1 MATGAAG
8 SAAGAAEGGE
18 LDTSASKPVDG
29 AAGGEGSKG
38 KPADGAAG
46 EGSGGAGSGA
56 GAKTASKSDDE
67 PSEGISKYEKEG
79 KKYYRGSEGAFKEYI
94 EKKTRKQLKEIFGTS
109 DKKTLIETK
118 KRFDEWQA
126 EAKEREKADLS
137 EKERI
142 SKEKDEAV
150 ARAETAERRAN
161 RVADRMMRAKVE
173 RKISSLAR
181 EHVNADSVD
190 DAVVLFR
197 AHLSGLS
204 KKKIDHLNKH
214 PEEWSLWFKELGE
227 KKPHYAKGYAP
238 GKTKEEETTKTEVD
252 ERKPANNGVGN
263 NKEKPNAAKAG
274 EGKKVKDMTSTELR
288 EWSARTGNK
297 IPSTMTLV
305 EPSSRGAVP
314 PSRLSGRRAS

>member
-8 SAAGAAEGGE
+8 SAAGSEE
-18 LDTSASKPVDG
+18 LDPSALGDDNQGTKTPDPK
-29 AAGGEGSKG
+29 A
-38 KPADGAAG
+38 KPADGGAADKG
-46 EGSGGAGSGA
+46 GDGSASGGAKT
-56 GAKTASKSDDE
+56 GAKGGDGDE

-79 KKYYRGSEGAFKEYI
+79 KKFYRGSEAAFKDYI

-118 KRFDEWQA
+118 KQFDEWQK

-161 RVADRMMRAKVE
+161 RAADRMMRAKVE
-173 RKISSLAR
+173 RKVSSIAR
-181 EHVNADSVD
+181 EHVNADSLD

-197 AHLSGLS
+197 SHLSGLS
-204 KKKIDHLNKH
+204 KRKLEHLNRH
-214 PEEWSLWFKELGE
+214 PEEWGQWFKELSE
-227 KKPHYAKGYAP
+227 KKPHYAKGSKP
-238 GKTKEEETTKTEVD
+238 NGEETDTEVKD
-252 ERKPANNGVGN
+252 ERKAANNGVGGT
-263 NKEKPNAAKAG
+263 KEKPLPGKADG
-274 EGKKVKDMTSTELR
+274 GKKVKDMTPAELR

-297 IPSTMTLV
+297 IPSTMSLV
-305 EPSSRGAVP
+305 DPSGVRGAVP
-314 PSRLSGRRAS
+314 PSQLSGRRAS